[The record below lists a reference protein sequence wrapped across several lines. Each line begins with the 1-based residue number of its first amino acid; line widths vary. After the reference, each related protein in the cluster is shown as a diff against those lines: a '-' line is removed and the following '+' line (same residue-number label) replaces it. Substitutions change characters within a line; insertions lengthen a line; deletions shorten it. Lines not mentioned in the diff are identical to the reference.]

1 MVAVGW
7 HAEEYGS
14 TREHYIKECHELCA
28 TCHGYMHMRF
38 MIPNRFRKHKI
49 SLLEDKL
56 EEIVSFKSLIDFFGW
71 AKGAGDI
78 SSMPDVMTNI
88 PWLDKLKLTKYEGSE
103 KVAVIIDTDG
113 IYRPDPA
120 IYTNVT
126 SLHGV
131 LYNAD
136 TGVCSD
142 FHYSADAILS

>member
-1 MVAVGW
+1 
-7 HAEEYGS
+7 
-14 TREHYIKECHELCA
+14 
-28 TCHGYMHMRF
+28 
-38 MIPNRFRKHKI
+38 
-49 SLLEDKL
+49 LEDKL